1 VFQPAKSMNCVTGGR
16 QVRRVRVVAGKLQ
29 REIRFA
35 SRIELGR
42 SAGIE
47 VPAPVFE
54 LLAANI
60 VG

>member
-1 VFQPAKSMNCVTGGR
+1 MLQPAKSMNCVTCGR
-16 QVRRVRVVAGKLQ
+16 QVRRVRVVSGQLQ
-29 REIRFA
+29 REIRLA
-35 SRIELGR
+35 SRIELRR